1 MQLIDREEL
10 YNTLAGELLWLMDY
24 GLDVYGLVGEC
35 LNTAINSQPAYDVDK
50 VVEQLENHAEACR
63 ENARK
68 FEAAGMEHASRK
80 MYAKAYSY
88 EDAVKIVEGGGRD
101 ERK

>member
-1 MQLIDREEL
+1 MGLIDGEEL

-24 GLDVYGLVGEC
+24 GLDVYGSVGEC
-35 LNTAINSQPAYDVDK
+35 LNTAINSQPKYDVNK
-50 VVEQLENHAEACR
+50 VVEQLQNHAEARR

-68 FEAAGMEHASRK
+68 FEVAGMEHASRK

-88 EDAVKIVEGGGRD
+88 EDAIKIVKGGGVD
-101 ERK
+101 E